1 MKIRLLST
9 VVAFV
14 IAISGVNTSLFSA
27 AHANKEGD
35 HDHTELGDQMET
47 ISKSFR
53 SLRRQAKDPAKN
65 AASAA
70 LAGKML
76 NATKTALEFEPA
88 WKSEQPKD
96 EQADFVAGFKK
107 EMKVFVGLLTD
118 LEKAFKDGD
127 NATAEAIIGKMRDH
141 QKKSHKSFK
150 APDED

>member
-35 HDHTELGDQMET
+35 HDHSELGDQMET

-76 NATKTALEFEPA
+76 KAAKAASEFEPA
-88 WKSEQPKD
+88 WKSERPES
-96 EQADFVAGFKK
+96 EQADFVANFHK
-107 EMKVFVGLLTD
+107 ELKVFIGLLED

-127 NATAEAIIGKMRDH
+127 NDKANAIVGKLRDH
-141 QKKSHKSFK
+141 QKKSHKAFK
-150 APDED
+150 EPDED